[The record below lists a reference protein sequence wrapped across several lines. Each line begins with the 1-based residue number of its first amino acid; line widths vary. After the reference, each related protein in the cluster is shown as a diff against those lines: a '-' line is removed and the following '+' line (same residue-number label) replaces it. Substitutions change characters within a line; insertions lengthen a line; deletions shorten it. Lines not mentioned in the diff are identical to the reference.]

1 MSFPAD
7 PSRPLIADASV
18 VINLNATLCAAQI
31 IISVPNKLHVTA
43 TARVELKG
51 GLRNGH
57 LDAEKLD
64 ELIKTGAIRI
74 AELGSDA
81 LAIYESLI
89 EGPRESTLDDGEA
102 ATIACAHER
111 KGIAIIDER
120 KARSICVARFPDL
133 TIVSSAEILTS
144 DVVAN
149 ALGREAQITAIVN
162 ALRIGRMRVPLEHV
176 EAVICLIGEEHA
188 LSCPSLPKSVRRGAV
203 TSTTKIV
210 DKDRHAPLTDH
221 NHKLS

>member
-7 PSRPLIADASV
+7 PSKPLIADASV
-18 VINLNATLCAAQI
+18 VINLNATLCAARI
-31 IISVPNKLHVTA
+31 IVSVPNKLHVTEN
-43 TARVELKG
+43 ARIELQG

-64 ELIKTGAIRI
+64 ELIKTGAVQI

-81 LAIYESLI
+81 LAVYESLI
-89 EGPRESTLDDGEA
+89 EGSRESTLDDGEA

-111 KGIAIIDER
+111 KGVAIIDER
-120 KARSICVARFPDL
+120 KARSLYGARFPDL

-144 DVVAN
+144 DVVAK

-162 ALRIGRMRVPLEHV
+162 ALRGGRMRVPLEHV
-176 EAVICLIGEEHA
+176 GAVVALIGEEHA

-203 TSTTKIV
+203 TGTAR
-210 DKDRHAPLTDH
+210 DR
-221 NHKLS
+221 